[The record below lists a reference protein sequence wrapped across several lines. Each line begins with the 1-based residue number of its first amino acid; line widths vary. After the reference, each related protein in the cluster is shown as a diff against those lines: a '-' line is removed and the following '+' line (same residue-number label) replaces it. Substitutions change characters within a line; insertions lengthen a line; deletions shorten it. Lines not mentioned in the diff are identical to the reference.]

1 MRNQGI
7 CGVLVL
13 LLAVAGCASHDQY
26 RYTKP
31 PIPAID
37 VSDLENRKPV
47 DNGKG
52 GTECS
57 EKLFRDRS
65 IEKFKAA
72 NGEVFTIGIIELS
85 DDGHVKD
92 VGQRDEVFRELKRV
106 ARGGDTVSAS
116 SPGAVLVTFVH
127 GWHHKAKVCDEN
139 LSCYRQVMKGLVER
153 KADRANKGPVF
164 GIYIGWRGDSLHKA
178 DALSFYNRKN
188 AAQHVGAL
196 GGRDLLLEIGQTHKA
211 LDREVRTATGGQR
224 FVNAVTVGH
233 SFGGALVYSAVEA
246 LEVSEYLVKNDKTD
260 GPKYKNEHGV
270 GYPSCNGAPKPVR
283 AGIGDL
289 VILVNPAFEAYRYR
303 QFAHDLAATGSYSSE
318 QRPVLLTVASTA
330 DDAVGKAFPAGR
342 FLWLLWHPAAWSDG
356 GAQITGLGHYAPY
369 TTHELVYEGPPEKPV
384 EPPKLTDAK
393 AVADCGIDEEIKEG
407 LARGNCGC
415 SYNVYSNP
423 PPTTA
428 PNAGHSDTP
437 SALAQGEGSVHSLHE
452 NFNVTLKP
460 LSSSLDRHA
469 PFIVASAPGNLIS
482 GHNDIYNPNF
492 VLFLIGFINNTM
504 PGPGEPK
511 PPQDVAPCI

>member
-1 MRNQGI
+1 MEIPMRNQRI
-7 CGVLVL
+7 CVLVL

-26 RYTKP
+26 RFTKP
-31 PIPAID
+31 PIPAIA
-37 VSDLENRKPV
+37 VSDLENRNPV

-65 IEKFKAA
+65 IEKFKAS
-72 NGEVFTIGIIELS
+72 NGEVFTIGVIELS

-92 VGQRDEVFRELKRV
+92 VAQRDEVFRELKRV
-106 ARGGDTVSAS
+106 ARGGDAVSAE

-139 LSCYRQVMKGLVER
+139 LSCYRRVMQGLVER
-153 KADRANKGPVF
+153 KGDRANKGPVF
-164 GIYIGWRGDSLHKA
+164 GIYVGWRGDSLHKA

-196 GGRDLLLEIGQTHKA
+196 GGRDLLLEIGQTHKE

-246 LEVSEYLVKNDKTD
+246 LEVSEYKT
-260 GPKYKNEHGV
+260 KHGV
-270 GYPSCNGAPKPVR
+270 GYPSCNGGPKPVR
-283 AGIGDL
+283 QGIGDL

-303 QFAHDLAATGSYSSE
+303 AFANDLEAAGGYSAE

-330 DDAVGKAFPAGR
+330 DNAVGKAFPAGR

-369 TTHELVYEGPPEKPV
+369 TTHQLVYEGPQEKPTAAV
-384 EPPKLTDAK
+384 KLTDPK
-393 AVADCGIDEEIKEG
+393 AIADCDLQHEIDAG
-407 LARGNCGC
+407 LARDTCGC
-415 SYNVYSNP
+415 SYPVLSAPAMATSNVGK
-423 PPTTA
+423 T
-428 PNAGHSDTP
+428 DTP
-437 SALAQGEGSVHSLHE
+437 TALAQGSGSVHALH
-452 NFNVTLKP
+452 NLDVTLKP
-460 LSSSLDRHA
+460 LSPSLDRHA

-492 VLFLIGFINNTM
+492 VLFLIGFINNSM
-504 PGPGEPK
+504 PGPGAPK
-511 PPQDVAPCI
+511 PPQDTMPCI